1 MTSDESTSDFEVQ
14 GEVIKLI
21 HGELPAV
28 RWTCGKCGEDTCTIF
43 FEADA
48 TERLVECETCSSVT
62 LVRKAD

>member
-1 MTSDESTSDFEVQ
+1 MTNDEIDFEAQ

-43 FEADA
+43 FEPEI
-48 TERLVECETCSSVT
+48 TEELVECETCSSVT
-62 LVRKAD
+62 LVRKGD

>member
-1 MTSDESTSDFEVQ
+1 MTQDFEVQ

-43 FEADA
+43 FEADT
-48 TERLVECETCSSVT
+48 TEKLVECETCNAVT
-62 LVRKAD
+62 LVHKGD

>member
-1 MTSDESTSDFEVQ
+1 VTSDQSDFEAE

-43 FEADA
+43 FEADI
-48 TERLVECETCSSVT
+48 TERLVECETCCSVT
-62 LVRKAD
+62 LVRKAE

>member
-1 MTSDESTSDFEVQ
+1 MTSDFEVQ

-43 FEADA
+43 FEADV
-48 TERLVECETCSSVT
+48 TERLVECETCGSVT